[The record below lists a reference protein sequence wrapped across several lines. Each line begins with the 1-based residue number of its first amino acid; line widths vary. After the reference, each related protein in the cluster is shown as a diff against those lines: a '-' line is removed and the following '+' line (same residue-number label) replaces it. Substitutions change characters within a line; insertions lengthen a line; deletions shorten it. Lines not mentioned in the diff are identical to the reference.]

1 MTEKTL
7 RTINN
12 QYGDEIPA
20 AILFQ
25 EDGLLRLWEINC
37 LSALHYGLGN
47 CYCENHLPSDDR
59 PVSTQY
65 VIEQF
70 GKEAL
75 DGFEAPG
82 EEQLV
87 FDAFGVELD
96 ELETYLRVSYALNVN
111 PLPALRDKGA
121 IVIFSE
127 EPDLIHLHDEESG
140 DIIFIVNS
148 WGEISVKEV

>member
-1 MTEKTL
+1 MEKVI
-7 RTINN
+7 RTIEN

-20 AILFQ
+20 AILIQ
-25 EDGLLRLWEINC
+25 EGGKLRLWEINC
-37 LSALHYGLGN
+37 YSSLHLNLGN
-47 CYCENHLPSDDR
+47 CYCENHLPSDDE
-59 PVSTQY
+59 PISTEE
-65 VIEQF
+65 VIARF

-148 WGEISVKEV
+148 RGEISVKEV